1 MDGGLRSETKGV
13 KCNGRSVPMRQVPI
27 HVDDARELLWRAN
40 EEGGVGL
47 GHCRRDRGIVWHAGW
62 ACPDLADATLSG

>member
-1 MDGGLRSETKGV
+1 MEWWVEKRTQGGE
-13 KCNGRSVPMRQVPI
+13 CNGRSVPMRQVPI
-27 HVDDARELLWRAN
+27 HVDDARELLWRAD
-40 EEGGVGL
+40 EEGGVD